1 MAQLNAEKEV
11 DLYLNELET
20 DFDNLKNK
28 YYEKSMGPEAIKAY
42 IEFAVDKQ
50 IDKVDEYC
58 LNKCGEQDKWF
69 FEKHAEELRND
80 LATRYS
86 KSWLTN
92 MSNLIERHRFTPSTT
107 VELQINSLNFL
118 SDLNG
123 WIYLYW

>member
-28 YYEKSMGPEAIKAY
+28 YYEKSMGLEAIRAY

-50 IDKVDEYC
+50 IDKIDEYC

-80 LATRYS
+80 LATRY
-86 KSWLTN
+86 LA
-92 MSNLIERHRFTPSTT
+92 
-107 VELQINSLNFL
+107 LNHGFL
-118 SDLNG
+118 HV
-123 WIYLYW
+123 